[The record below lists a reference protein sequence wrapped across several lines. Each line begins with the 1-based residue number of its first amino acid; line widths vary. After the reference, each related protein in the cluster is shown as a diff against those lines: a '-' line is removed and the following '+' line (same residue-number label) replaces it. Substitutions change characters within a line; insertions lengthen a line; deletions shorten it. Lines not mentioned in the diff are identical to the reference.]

1 MIKTTI
7 NIEGMMCGMC
17 EKHMND
23 AISEGF
29 TVQEVTSSREENQT
43 VVISEGSLDSDKVKQ
58 IVADTGFE
66 FKGISEE
73 TI

>member
-29 TVQEVTSSREENQT
+29 TVQEVTSSRDENQT
-43 VVISEGSLDSDKVKQ
+43 VVISERSLDSDTVKQ
-58 IVADTGFE
+58 IVADTCFE